1 MPIVLKRL
9 DELNLRLLS
18 MRLFPQL
25 EEAQTELLIPST
37 VKGRED
43 FEWMSNATKRIWQS
57 GPVYLI
63 VVEGVDVIRLLNVYF
78 VDEEFRLVAGATV
91 RH

>member
-1 MPIVLKRL
+1 MPVVLKRL
-9 DELNLRLLS
+9 NELNLRLLS

-25 EEAQTELLIPST
+25 EEAQAEMLISPK
-37 VKGRED
+37 VKCRED
-43 FEWMSNATKRIWQS
+43 YEWMSNPTKRIWQS

-78 VDEEFRLVAGATV
+78 VDEEFRWVKQQ
-91 RH
+91 